1 MFVIFSS
8 GQVDD
13 RLLTTAMFVEGVV
26 NPFNNFIGV
35 MCCPYCRKLLRCHL
49 TSTSKPMEDWRG
61 AVDKMK
67 SRTFL
72 NKNRK

>member
-13 RLLTTAMFVEGVV
+13 RRCTMAMFVKGFVD
-26 NPFNNFIGV
+26 PFDNFIGV
-35 MCCPYCRKLLRCHL
+35 LCCPYCRKLLRCHF
-49 TSTSKPMEDWRG
+49 TSTGKHLEDWRS
-61 AVDKMK
+61 ADDKMK

-72 NKNRK
+72 NKNLK